1 MMRAFFISLSKL
13 SWAQRFVTRSKL
25 ARRAASRFIAGET
38 HADAIGVVRVLN
50 ASGIA
55 ASLDHLG
62 ENTKNA
68 EAARHA
74 ADEVIVIL
82 EEIERSQVRSNVS
95 IKLSQLGLILDQEL
109 CRQNLARILEKARA
123 TRNFVRIDMEDSSL
137 TQKTLDAFLWARQQG
152 YENVGIVIQ
161 TYLYRSEA
169 DIRELGASGE
179 RVRLC
184 KGAYKE
190 PAQIAFPKM
199 KQVNENFD
207 RLVDA
212 LYEASLAKGVPVISP
227 DGRIP
232 PIPAIATH
240 DDERIKYA
248 REAAAQVG
256 LPKSALEFQML
267 LGIRSDLQKQLAQEG
282 YPVRVYVAYGTHWYP
297 FFMRR
302 LAERPANVWFLLS
315 NLLRR

>member
-1 MMRAFFISLSKL
+1 MMRAFFITLSKV
-13 SWAQRFVTRSKL
+13 SWAQRLITRWKF

-38 HADAIGVVRVLN
+38 HADAIQAVRVLN
-50 ASGIA
+50 ASGIT

-68 EAARHA
+68 EAARQA
-74 ADEVIVIL
+74 ADEVMVIL
-82 EEIERSQVRSNVS
+82 EEIERCGVRSNVS

-109 CRQNLARILEKARA
+109 CRQNLAHILQKARD
-123 TRNFVRIDMEDSSL
+123 THNSVRIDMEDSSL
-137 TQKTLDAFLWARQQG
+137 TQKTLDVFFWARQQG
-152 YENVGIVIQ
+152 YDNVGIVIQ

-169 DIRELGASGE
+169 DIHELGESGE

-199 KQVNENFD
+199 KQVNDNFD

-212 LYEASLAKGVPVISP
+212 LYAASIAKGAPAISP

-240 DDERIKYA
+240 DDERIQYA
-248 REAAAQVG
+248 CEAAARIG

-315 NLLRR
+315 NLMRR